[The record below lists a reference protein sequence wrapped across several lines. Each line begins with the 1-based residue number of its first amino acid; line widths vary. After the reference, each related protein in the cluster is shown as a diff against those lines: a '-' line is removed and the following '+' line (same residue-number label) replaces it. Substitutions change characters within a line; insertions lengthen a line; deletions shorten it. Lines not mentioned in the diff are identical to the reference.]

1 MLGKVNLSYLLICI
15 FVFCVLPV
23 LSLKMGVHFLIHGF
37 VWAACAVSY
46 PIALAL
52 TKAENSPWK
61 SFGQMLLML
70 SLFQVAAFAI
80 YFVREKGYL
89 KQGDFTESSVIA
101 LYVLACLIVLASF
114 SYWLGFGVSRLLVRR
129 SGDGSTT
136 VSTRL

>member
-52 TKAENSPWK
+52 IKAENSPWK

-70 SLFQVAAFAI
+70 SFFQVAAFAI

-129 SGDGSTT
+129 SWDGSTT

>member
-101 LYVLACLIVLASF
+101 LYVLACLIVLASI
-114 SYWLGFGVSRLLVRR
+114 SYWLGFGVSRLLVRTR
-129 SGDGSTT
+129 GDGSTT